1 MVPKLVETIVIMRS
15 NKGKINFSDYTEE
28 NEESSSSD
36 EEDVES
42 EPEGETVAAEEVE
55 MEDNGNDS
63 EVESVSVEE
72 SSQLKTTK
80 KKADPVLITKFF
92 SPSQCVRNSSISQE
106 PVAGPSR
113 ISQEAGPSQI
123 SREAGRK
130 NKKKAPSVE
139 KLIDAVSDS
148 DSETDPD
155 NVPAPQNT
163 QQKQWRMDDEIDV
176 ILNSEESDSELNV
189 VLDVS
194 AMNAYETNDNMGN
207 F

>member
-1 MVPKLVETIVIMRS
+1 M
-15 NKGKINFSDYTEE
+15 
-28 NEESSSSD
+28 
-36 EEDVES
+36 
-42 EPEGETVAAEEVE
+42 
-55 MEDNGNDS
+55 
-63 EVESVSVEE
+63 
-72 SSQLKTTK
+72 
-80 KKADPVLITKFF
+80 
-92 SPSQCVRNSSISQE
+92 
-106 PVAGPSR
+106 AGPSR